1 MARNSIKYLL
11 KQELEHKA
19 AYGQSKH
26 QDKISTN
33 EKRAEMKRAGKTY
46 EERLQVNDMRDK
58 IYSYSTMATYQQQAG
73 YFGDYLIAQG
83 YRKITVEE
91 SKDYIQEYID
101 HLQEQGK
108 SPYTIATAL
117 AAVCKATGAI
127 AHDYNHPS
135 RSVSHIERG
144 TLSRKNDRYNEVN
157 HAGILAANRLL
168 GMRRTALSRLTA
180 KDIIE
185 RGDEVVVL
193 SKGKGGRNNEQIF
206 ILPEEKAAV
215 LALKEGKA
223 PDERIFDRRDFCN
236 DADLHHM
243 RQQRAVEV
251 YNRIVED
258 MQQHPERRDY
268 YKQIVHDG
276 FQRRGRTCREN
287 LDNPYCVRGQNRQ
300 HQLAEGKEVTYDR
313 CAVLA
318 VSIMVLNHCR
328 SDVTVEHYIQKQ

>member
-1 MARNSIKYLL
+1 MARDSIKFML

-26 QDKISTN
+26 QDKITTN
-33 EKRAEMKRAGKTY
+33 EKRAEMKREGKSY

-58 IYSYSTMATYQQQAG
+58 IYSYSTMATYLQQVD
-73 YFGDYLIAQG
+73 YFGSYLVSNGHKRIS
-83 YRKITVEE
+83 IEE
-91 SKDYIQEYID
+91 SKNHIQEYID
-101 HLQEQGK
+101 HLQAQGK

-117 AAVCKATGAI
+117 AAICKATGAI
-127 AHDYNHPS
+127 AHDYKHPS
-135 RSVSHIERG
+135 RSVSNIKRG
-144 TLSRKNDRYNEVN
+144 TLDRKNDRYNEVN
-157 HAGILAANRLL
+157 HAGILEANRLL

-185 RGDEVVVL
+185 RGDAVVVL

-206 ILPEEKAAV
+206 IMPEEKAAV

-223 PDERIFDRRDFCN
+223 PEERIFDRKDFCN

-251 YNRIVED
+251 YNRIVDD
-258 MQQHPERRDY
+258 MRQNPKRRDY
-268 YKQIVHDG
+268 YKQIVYDG
-276 FQRRGRTCREN
+276 FQRRGRTCKEN
-287 LDNPYCVRGQNRQ
+287 LDNPFCVRGQNRQ
-300 HQLAEGKEVTYDR
+300 HQLSEGKDVTFDR

-328 SDVTVEHYIQKQ
+328 SDVTVEHYIQKG